1 MATDREDNA
10 QAAKGKTPS
19 QQQSTT
25 PPGPSEAPWIM
36 HNLNLIREQINSV
49 EERIREQ
56 INSVE
61 ERIQEQI
68 NGLETRL
75 RRIERLF
82 WVGQGILIAILV
94 VWAVVQFLVS
104 NYQIS
109 FTPNP

>member
-1 MATDREDNA
+1 MATDPENGA

-36 HNLNLIREQINSV
+36 HSLNLIREQINGV
-49 EERIREQ
+49 EG
-56 INSVE
+56 
-61 ERIQEQI
+61 RIQEQI

-75 RRIERLF
+75 RRFERLF
-82 WVGQGILIAILV
+82 WVGQGILIAVLV
-94 VWAVVQFLVS
+94 IWAVVQFLIS

>member
-1 MATDREDNA
+1 MATDREDKA
-10 QAAKGKTPS
+10 QADKGKTPS

-36 HNLNLIREQINSV
+36 HSLNLIREQINGV
-49 EERIREQ
+49 EG
-56 INSVE
+56 
-61 ERIQEQI
+61 RIQEQI

-75 RRIERLF
+75 RRFERLF
-82 WVGQGILIAILV
+82 WVGQGILIAVLV
-94 VWAVVQFLVS
+94 IWAVVQFLLS